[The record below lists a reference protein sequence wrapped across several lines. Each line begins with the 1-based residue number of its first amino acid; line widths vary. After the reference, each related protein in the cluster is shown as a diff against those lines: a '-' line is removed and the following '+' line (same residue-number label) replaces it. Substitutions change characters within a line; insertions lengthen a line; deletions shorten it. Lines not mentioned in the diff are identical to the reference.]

1 MNKIHLMFVGVIIT
15 LSMIMSP
22 ILQMSYA
29 HQRALYEINGKD
41 YLFVIG
47 SANEPLYVD
56 DKTAA
61 TLDAYWPNASD
72 PTNYWARKHV
82 KGGNIS
88 R

>member
-1 MNKIHLMFVGVIIT
+1 MNKILLMFVGVIIT

-61 TLDAYWPNASD
+61 TLMLTGQMLQIQPIVEQTGPNQLLD
-72 PTNYWARKHV
+72 
-82 KGGNIS
+82 
-88 R
+88 

>member
-1 MNKIHLMFVGVIIT
+1 MLFIVKWTMNKIHLMFVGVIIT

-56 DKTAA
+56 DKH
-61 TLDAYWPNASD
+61 LQ
-72 PTNYWARKHV
+72 H
-82 KGGNIS
+82 
-88 R
+88 

>member
-56 DKTAA
+56 DKMQQRLMPTGQILQIQPIVEQ
-61 TLDAYWPNASD
+61 TGPNQLL
-72 PTNYWARKHV
+72 
-82 KGGNIS
+82 G
-88 R
+88 